1 MMSWWLI
8 LEPGQIFSLK
18 SFWVESV
25 TNGKGLLFLEGASD
39 HPPANRAVR
48 HWHRLHREVVDAP
61 CLETPNVRQ
70 DGL

>member
-1 MMSWWLI
+1 M
-8 LEPGQIFSLK
+8 
-18 SFWVESV
+18 